1 MRLNRRT
8 ALTTSAALA
17 ALVGLAACG
26 GSDTDSGTS
35 DGGSGGSDGGSGA
48 SEAGG
53 GEAGAGSPA
62 DLPEGWTW
70 VEGADVPSA
79 AATPALPVTLTD
91 GTGSEVTVEDISRTI
106 VGGEDV
112 ADMLAAMGLQEDIYA
127 APTNSVAPAALAAP
141 EQFEFSQQTGVEG
154 LLSVD
159 GTFFLGNNTKR
170 HGDVAAQ
177 FRQAGVS
184 AAVIDDQQSVADKI
198 RAVAALIGDPDAGE
212 ELAAAVEDQL
222 ARASET
228 AGDAV
233 SELRVLVVTSSGA
246 GGANAVVGSGTAA
259 ADILDAVGAV
269 NCGLEAGLRGYSVE
283 YSDEGLLDLRP
294 DVIITGTGDM
304 EEWGGLEGF
313 LTAFPTLAQT
323 PAGEASN
330 FVLMPSEQIKVSG
343 SAVGAGALA
352 LATAL
357 ADLAE

>member
-1 MRLNRRT
+1 VRPTRRT

-26 GSDTDSGTS
+26 GSDTDAGTS
-35 DGGSGGSDGGSGA
+35 GAGSGGSDAGGAAAGGESGA
-48 SEAGG
+48 
-53 GEAGAGSPA
+53 GAPA

-70 VEGADVPSA
+70 VEGTDVPSA
-79 AATPALPVTLTD
+79 EATPALPVTLTD

-112 ADMLAAMGLQEDIYA
+112 ADMLAAMGLQEDIHA
-127 APTNSVAPAALAAP
+127 APTNSVAPAALEAP

-198 RAVAALIGDPDAGE
+198 RDVAAMIGDPDAGE
-212 ELAAAVEDQL
+212 ELATAVEDQL
-222 ARASET
+222 AQASET

-233 SELRVLVVTSSGA
+233 SEMRVLVVTSSGA

-259 ADILDAVGAV
+259 ADILEAVGAV
-269 NCGLEAGLRGYSVE
+269 NCGVEAGLRGYSVE

-313 LTAFPTLAQT
+313 LGAFPTLAQT

>member
-1 MRLNRRT
+1 MRLTRRT
-8 ALTTSAALA
+8 ALTTSATLA
-17 ALVGLAACG
+17 ALAGLAACG
-26 GSDTDSGTS
+26 GSDPSGDPEAPDSG
-35 DGGSGGSDGGSGA
+35 GAGA
-48 SEAGG
+48 SDAGG
-53 GEAGAGSPA
+53 GDSGAAGAPA

-70 VEGADVPSA
+70 VEGADVPSVT
-79 AATPALPVTLTD
+79 ATPSLPVTLTD
-91 GTGSEVTVEDISRTI
+91 GTGTEVTVENISRTI

-112 ADMLAAMGLQEDIYA
+112 ADMLAAMGLQEDIFA
-127 APTNSVAPAALAAP
+127 APTNSVAPAALEAP

-212 ELAAAVEDQL
+212 ELAGAVEDQL
-222 ARASET
+222 TQASEA
-228 AGDAV
+228 AGEAI

-269 NCGLEAGLRGYSVE
+269 NCGVEAGLRGYSVE

-323 PAGEASN
+323 PAGEASH

-357 ADLAE
+357 ADLSA

>member
-1 MRLNRRT
+1 
-8 ALTTSAALA
+8 
-17 ALVGLAACG
+17 
-26 GSDTDSGTS
+26 
-35 DGGSGGSDGGSGA
+35 
-48 SEAGG
+48 
-53 GEAGAGSPA
+53 
-62 DLPEGWTW
+62 
-70 VEGADVPSA
+70 
-79 AATPALPVTLTD
+79 
-91 GTGSEVTVEDISRTI
+91 
-106 VGGEDV
+106 
-112 ADMLAAMGLQEDIYA
+112 MLAAMGLQEDIYA
-127 APTNSVAPAALAAP
+127 APTNSVAPAALEAP
-141 EQFEFSQQTGVEG
+141 EQYEFSQQTGVEG

-184 AAVIDDQQSVADKI
+184 AAVIDDQQAVADKI

-212 ELAAAVEDQL
+212 ELAGAVEEQL
-222 ARASET
+222 AAASEAADGSVT
-228 AGDAV
+228 A
-233 SELRVLVVTSSGA
+233 LRVLVVTSSGA

-259 ADILDAVGAV
+259 ADILEAVGAV
-269 NCGLEAGLRGYSVE
+269 NCGVEAGLRGYSVE

-357 ADLAE
+357 ADLAA

>member
-1 MRLNRRT
+1 M
-8 ALTTSAALA
+8 
-17 ALVGLAACG
+17 
-26 GSDTDSGTS
+26 
-35 DGGSGGSDGGSGA
+35 
-48 SEAGG
+48 
-53 GEAGAGSPA
+53 
-62 DLPEGWTW
+62 
-70 VEGADVPSA
+70 
-79 AATPALPVTLTD
+79 
-91 GTGSEVTVEDISRTI
+91 
-106 VGGEDV
+106 
-112 ADMLAAMGLQEDIYA
+112 
-127 APTNSVAPAALAAP
+127 
-141 EQFEFSQQTGVEG
+141 
-154 LLSVD
+154 D

-259 ADILDAVGAV
+259 ADILEAVGAV
-269 NCGLEAGLRGYSVE
+269 NCGVEAGLRGYSVE

-294 DVIITGTGDM
+294 DVIITGTGDV

-313 LTAFPTLAQT
+313 LTAFPTLART

-343 SAVGAGALA
+343 SAVGAGALE
-352 LATAL
+352 LATASDGSRSPSHSRSRSRRSWSRWCS
-357 ADLAE
+357 ASGWGRSSSARARCSPSPVTRSSASGRAPRRWRPRW